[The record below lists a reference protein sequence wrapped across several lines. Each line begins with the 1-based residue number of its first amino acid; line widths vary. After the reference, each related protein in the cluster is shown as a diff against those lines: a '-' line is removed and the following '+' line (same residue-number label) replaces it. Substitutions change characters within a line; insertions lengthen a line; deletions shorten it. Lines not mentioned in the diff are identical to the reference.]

1 MTAFVPRANHNSSL
15 YISHMSWL
23 GLMSAGK
30 CVFQVTV
37 HFIPVGSMFPNL
49 SSMVQALR
57 DGNISSALFEMYVP
71 VKRKDLFNGSWFEV
85 SDVLEGEIQHGV
97 LLQGEGVKLASEMK
111 TLTLKNNIQTT
122 YLQDGQVESS
132 EVRFFK
138 L

>member
-1 MTAFVPRANHNSSL
+1 MTAFVP
-15 YISHMSWL
+15 

-30 CVFQVTV
+30 CVYQVTV
-37 HFIPVGSMFPNL
+37 DFIPVGSMFPNL

-57 DGNISSALFEMYVP
+57 DGNISSALVEMYVP

-85 SDVLEGEIQHGV
+85 SNVLEGEIQHGV
-97 LLQGEGVKLASEMK
+97 LLQGEAVKLASEMK
-111 TLTLKNNIQTT
+111 TLTLKNNIETT

>member
-1 MTAFVPRANHNSSL
+1 M
-15 YISHMSWL
+15 
-23 GLMSAGK
+23 
-30 CVFQVTV
+30 FQVTV

-57 DGNISSALFEMYVP
+57 DGNISSALVEMYVP

-85 SDVLEGEIQHGV
+85 SNVLEGEIQHGV

-122 YLQDGQVESS
+122 YLQDGQVESP